1 MGGNPAMSP
10 VLKGAVLCMMA
21 SLSVA
26 ACFGGS
32 ELVGTSHTVS
42 STGQVDIAGEH
53 FDLRPHNNCG
63 HGALYYPATVVSA
76 SGRVRALF
84 RINCS
89 FGFNMGTVVVLEWG
103 ST

>member
-1 MGGNPAMSP
+1 
-10 VLKGAVLCMMA
+10 MA

-32 ELVGTSHTVS
+32 ELVGTNHSVS
-42 STGQVDIAGEH
+42 TTGQVDIDGEH

-63 HGALYYPATVVSA
+63 HGALYYPATVVST
-76 SGRVRALF
+76 SGRIRARF
-84 RINCS
+84 RITCGA
-89 FGFNMGTVVVLEWG
+89 GFNMGSVLVLEWE